1 MSLISIILFFVGL
14 IAFIDNKKHVS
25 LIIILTLS
33 SSYFLLSPPI
43 FLIGTLSLQHSDLG
57 LLLIIV
63 LIPISYRGT
72 NSELNEI
79 KKVFL
84 FFLIF
89 LIISVTYD
97 FVVKETSAMQIFR
110 TTRKIGYLLFFFLIN
125 SFGWND
131 YKKVIKIVAII
142 TVIHSILYISQYVLD
157 FSYGSFLDPSKE
169 EIENKLGGSRYAH
182 RPYYIIPI
190 LIIILYLYDKS
201 KSKFHLMIMV
211 LFSSAIIFTQSRG
224 LILSGIIIFLLS
236 LILKNRVT
244 VISLFSFTTIFLLIY
259 IALQV
264 YFPII
269 GERFSGFYQE
279 ITLIRDMDTNNL
291 KSFFHEGSFVFR
303 FGLTYERLIYVL
315 QDPIRILLGVGFVPD
330 KDIIEPIFI
339 LGTYSPGLP
348 TGFEQYNSVDVF
360 LPNII
365 TRYGIV
371 GSLIYIYFIF
381 KLVTFA
387 KDNIRFI
394 WSKVLYIYLLSL
406 IVISFS
412 GESFY
417 NTQSFIFIFI
427 LIGLLLNEKD
437 NKKKNYKIS
446 QDI

>member
-1 MSLISIILFFVGL
+1 MSLISIILFFVGI

-33 SSYFLLSPPI
+33 SSYFLLAPQN
-43 FLIGTLSLQHSDLG
+43 FLIGTLSLQHGDLA
-57 LLLIIV
+57 LLLIII
-63 LIPISYRGT
+63 LTLISYRGT
-72 NSELNEI
+72 NSELNGI
-79 KKVFL
+79 KKGFL

-97 FVVKETSAMQIFR
+97 FVVRDTSAMQIFR

-125 SFGWND
+125 SFSWND
-131 YKKVIKIVAII
+131 YKKVIKIVFII

-157 FSYGSFLDPSKE
+157 FSYESFLNPSKE
-169 EIENKLGGSRYAH
+169 KIENKLGGLRHTH
-182 RPYYIIPI
+182 RPTYIIPI

-201 KSKFHLMIMV
+201 KSKFHLMLIV
-211 LFSSAIIFTQSRG
+211 LFSSAIILTQSRG
-224 LILSGIIIFLLS
+224 LILSGVSIFLLY

-244 VISLFSFTTIFLLIY
+244 VITLFSFTVIFILIY
-259 IALQV
+259 ITLQT

-291 KSFFHEGSFVFR
+291 TSFFHEGSSVFR
-303 FGLTYERLIYVL
+303 FGITYERVIYVL
-315 QDPIRILLGVGFVPD
+315 QDPIRILLGVGFIPD
-330 KDIIEPIFI
+330 MDIIEPIFI
-339 LGTYSPGLP
+339 LGTHSPTLP
-348 TGFEQYNSVDVF
+348 TGFEQYNSIDIF

-387 KDNIRFI
+387 KDNIRCI
-394 WSKVLYIYLLSL
+394 WGAVLYIYLLSL
-406 IVISFS
+406 IVVSFS

-437 NKKKNYKIS
+437 NKKKNYKIP